1 MCHRICRTLF
11 SPVLLVWLAAIVTA
25 SAPSPAA
32 AQGPEVWRAA
42 GSWLVLL
49 DSRDFAGSWDQAAR
63 VFQAAVTRG
72 EWARRAAD
80 YREKSGDPTS
90 RQLMGSLEVTDPEGV
105 PPGEY
110 VRLRFE
116 CECTRAGMVREI
128 VLMVNEG
135 TRGWRVASYAVESGG
150 G

>member
-1 MCHRICRTLF
+1 MRHHIRRIPFL
-11 SPVLLVWLAAIVTA
+11 PILGVWLPTILIA
-25 SAPSPAA
+25 SAPGPAA
-32 AQGPEVWRAA
+32 GQGPEVWQAA

-63 VFQAAVTRG
+63 VFQAAVTPRQ
-72 EWARRAAD
+72 WARRATG
-80 YREKSGDPTS
+80 YRDGSGDPTS
-90 RQLMGSLEVTDPEGV
+90 RQLVDILEVTDPDAV
-105 PPGEY
+105 PAGEY
-110 VRLRFE
+110 VRLVFE

-135 TRGWRVASYAVESGG
+135 TRGWRVASYTVELGG